1 MGFLLLLI
9 LPTRNQLH
17 IPKLDTSR
25 DELAKLHT
33 LHEKKNPNNH
43 SSILHSFL
51 ELVLGSEEHS
61 QRRLSLNELEFFLS
75 STIYIN
81 RNELIGK

>member
-1 MGFLLLLI
+1 M
-9 LPTRNQLH
+9 
-17 IPKLDTSR
+17 
-25 DELAKLHT
+25 
-33 LHEKKNPNNH
+33 KKNPNNH
-43 SSILHSFL
+43 SKILHSFL

-81 RNELIGK
+81 RNELIGKYLRKQQRTINYKPCKISEVPKKYSLKSNFTE